1 MKNKAK
7 LLKHSG
13 KIRGATRVHCLR
25 EITVT
30 YEGQNDYTLIKV
42 PDLSPRGMF
51 VNSARTFPEGAVLN
65 LRFRLALT
73 NAEVRTRCEVR
84 YCLPGVG
91 VGVEFAGISQ
101 EASQAIARE
110 LALHSKRASGPKA
123 RLSRARSISRKI
135 TKSKR
140 TRDIKR

>member
-1 MKNKAK
+1 MKNKVK
-7 LLKHSG
+7 LSRKPA

-30 YEGQNDYTLIKV
+30 YDGQNDYTLIKV

-73 NAEVRTRCEVR
+73 NGEVRTRCEVR

-91 VGVEFAGISQ
+91 VGVEFVGISQ

-110 LALHSKRASGPKA
+110 LALHGKRSSRPKA
-123 RLSRARSISRKI
+123 KLSRARVISRKI
-135 TKSKR
+135 TESKR
-140 TRDIKR
+140 MRDRKR